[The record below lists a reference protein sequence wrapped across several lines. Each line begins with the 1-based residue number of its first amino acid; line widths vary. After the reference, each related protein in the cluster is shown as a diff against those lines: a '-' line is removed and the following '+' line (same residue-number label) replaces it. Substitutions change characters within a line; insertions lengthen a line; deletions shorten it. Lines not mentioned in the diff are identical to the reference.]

1 MYNWII
7 SSVDV
12 HTSQNDLTNVI
23 YHVHWR
29 MQKDYTLNGETQV
42 ADIYG
47 SKEIAD
53 PDPANFTPFDD
64 VTNAMVI
71 GWLEDAFTA
80 EEITDF
86 HTALDNQINE
96 AQNPTTLN
104 LTIEN

>member
-12 HTSQNDLTNVI
+12 YTSQNDLTNVI

-29 MQKDYTLNGETQV
+29 MQKNYTLNGGTRV

-47 SKEIAD
+47 SKEITE
-53 PDPANFTPFDD
+53 PDPANFTPFDN
-64 VTNAMVI
+64 VTTAMVVE
-71 GWLEDAFTA
+71 WLENAFTA

-86 HTALDNQINE
+86 HTALDNKINE